1 MWWFWGRRIDTQYDF
16 TSDNVKIFSRSLCLS
31 PLSLSLSLSRKICCP
46 RRNLRFEAIYVK
58 CLTECVWGG
67 GSMAPTELACCV
79 LQKSI
84 VSLIDTHHPVSF
96 STLQHHSPK
105 GCPSDRYLR
114 LHCVYIVGWRRW
126 IFGWSNLAR
135 ITDSHVGSILSR
147 VGFDSRSFSP
157 LYGNS
162 PASQPTFNIPFP
174 HERWKPLGWR
184 AHGRNARGRADHED
198 TVVCVFYYCRT
209 YYKAVRVGGG
219 GHVLWWLISSTVYF
233 E

>member
-1 MWWFWGRRIDTQYDF
+1 MILLQI
-16 TSDNVKIFSRSLCLS
+16 TSRYSLALCVY
-31 PLSLSLSLSRKICCP
+31 PLSLSLSLSRE
-46 RRNLRFEAIYVK
+46 RFVVQEGIFDSKPYMSSVS
-58 CLTECVWGG
+58 LNVCVGW